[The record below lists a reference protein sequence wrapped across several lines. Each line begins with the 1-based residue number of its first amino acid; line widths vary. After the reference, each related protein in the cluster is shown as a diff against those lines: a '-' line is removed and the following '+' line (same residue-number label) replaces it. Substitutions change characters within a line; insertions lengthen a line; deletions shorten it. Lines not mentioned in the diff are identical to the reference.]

1 MSKKTNKPTDM
12 RAYRKR
18 SERQLVIA
26 VVVVLVV
33 IGSVVIGLVYG
44 WQSILTALL
53 CLLPGAGVILLIWLF
68 LSAIERFTK
77 D

>member
-1 MSKKTNKPTDM
+1 MSKKTYKPTDM
-12 RAYRKR
+12 RAYRKKT
-18 SERQLVIA
+18 ERQLVVATI
-26 VVVVLVV
+26 VVLVV

-44 WQSILTALL
+44 WQSIFTALL
-53 CLLPGAGVILLIWLF
+53 CLLPGAGVILLIWLV